1 MKPRKRRG
9 PKGGSTGGDTVVDM
23 VAIATRNAS
32 QSTDIARAAS
42 QVVAQRMAL
51 AMAAAF
57 DPWRADHGE
66 FARMVPE
73 KMQAFSAAS
82 QVALRQSDLAGRQM
96 RRIRSNE
103 TAIANRAVADMIG
116 CAGPACLAETQF
128 RFASAWFERATAT
141 CIAMG
146 MLALSGQAATMAPI
160 YNTVVANANR
170 MAR

>member
-57 DPWRADHGE
+57 D
-66 FARMVPE
+66 PE